1 MKILCKGGLN
11 MNGGDATEYSKKFL
25 DKRNDLTGPND
36 AERRSFP
43 KTPKHVSI
51 QETNKSNQ

>member
-1 MKILCKGGLN
+1 
-11 MNGGDATEYSKKFL
+11 MNGGDSTEYSKKFL